1 MNNYYAET
9 AYRPDTIPEQPVP
22 ERRSWLRRFST
33 ARLPWGQT
41 QELYPVSTLQ
51 QRTPSSL
58 RASEKAER
66 ELATGQR
73 QVEAFEEH
81 DYHGIVNHERI
92 RYAPL
97 SKKTTFWLYLWG
109 GGRFVFY
116 CGLGCALFVF
126 IVRLMIDTHNT
137 FAENFESF
145 LPTLFVFTVPAITCW
160 AIGSFVVHKL
170 PNWFMRPSKGPR
182 WELNRRTGMV
192 TLFDYDNM
200 GKYKS
205 EGLIGEFVYAFHEF
219 DAYVGS
225 GPTRQGHMFYQLY
238 MAHRYRNHVIDL
250 DVFVPR
256 DSEPEPHYAGWDFVQ
271 NYMDTSRPLPDIPLF
286 EPHREQ
292 DPVTA
297 EYDRHNGRDPRY
309 WRDMD
314 DTTWDAKL
322 AEMRLRVHEI
332 NTRERFNEMAAFVE
346 YVD

>member
-9 AYRPDTIPEQPVP
+9 AYRPDTIPKHPVP

-33 ARLPWGQT
+33 ARLPWGVT
-41 QELYPVSTLQ
+41 QDLVPTSMLTC
-51 QRTPSSL
+51 TSPSDM
-58 RASEKAER
+58 RAMEQYEAEI
-66 ELATGQR
+66 ESGQR
-73 QVEAFEEH
+73 KEQAYEKL
-81 DYHGIVNHERI
+81 DYHQIIDHERY
-92 RYAPL
+92 RCAPM
-97 SKKTTFWLYLWG
+97 SKRSAFWFYLRG
-109 GGRFVFY
+109 GGRFVFWAMLMLSPPSWLLIADVSPEGFWK
-116 CGLGCALFVF
+116 GLVGLVVETAPLF
-126 IVRLMIDTHNT
+126 LG
-137 FAENFESF
+137 
-145 LPTLFVFTVPAITCW
+145 LPLACW

-170 PNWFMRPSKGPR
+170 PNWFMRPSKGPL

-271 NYMDTSRPLPDIPLF
+271 NYMDISRPLPDIPLF

-292 DPVTA
+292 DPVTS
-297 EYDRHNGRDPRY
+297 EYDRHNGRNPRY

-314 DTTWDAKL
+314 DTTWEAKL